1 MAEIPKF
8 DAQAPRLGNL
18 EVSARTGVPEM
29 LASIAADTNRLTAS
43 LGAWADQAAK
53 REGEQAGA
61 AAAMQVQ
68 MPGVDF
74 AFDGSSATT
83 TPVKAGGKLSPEA
96 DSAIAQA
103 AGQYG
108 VSAAYLQRVAQIESS
123 GRANAVSPTG
133 AKGPFQ
139 FVSGTARR
147 YGLVNP
153 FDWGQSAQA
162 AARLTADNA
171 AYLKKALGRDPTL
184 GELYLAHQQGAAGAA
199 RLLSDPQQLAAN
211 AVGARAVKV
220 NGGSAAMQAGEFAG
234 LWTRRFSDLE
244 GAPPAA
250 AVAKSTPVPAEYA
263 SKGITQDQWD
273 AMNAPDPV
281 TTGATAAPAG
291 KPSGLV
297 EAGNIDLAHRP
308 VVKNGDGTI
317 STVRSMSFEED
328 GKEILI
334 PTVSPEGKIL
344 DDKAAI
350 ALYHKTGQHLG
361 KFDNANDATAYA
373 KQLHESQ
380 AAFYGAGGSAPAP
393 APASAGA
400 VKVTLTGAMGP
411 TPQIAAGTIR
421 GDAYNNAA
429 MNITVNRADTAM
441 RGQMEALALQHEG
454 DPAGLSASLDAL
466 RAGYVK
472 DMPPAAAAL
481 IDDSFG
487 RQKFALVRE
496 AVTKFQSNLESAN
509 QAAFEENI
517 AARQA
522 SVYRLAAAG
531 GNDAETDAAI
541 AGELGALTQSIDSSP
556 MTPLQKSRFKADAVG
571 GVITARV
578 LGGFEALKDPAA
590 RAAYAQK
597 FQADWQSGQGLV
609 AQMDVKTY
617 DSVNGELVRRLQAD
631 EVAANKRSAALDKS
645 IEGQIST
652 LKKGWPVP
660 DANRAVLR
668 NEVAKTGNPQLAANL
683 DFLDGLANWQKAH
696 IASRPEVIDAQ
707 INALQAKIQKDGA
720 SDAALTTLDVMEGLR
735 DEMKKGLAADPLT
748 WANRAG
754 VTQVEQLDFT
764 DSQHLAASITERVND
779 ATAIAQHYG
788 IQPKYFTAAETDG
801 LTKMIRQTPLA
812 LPSIVSSLTAGFGS
826 ATPAALAEISKDAP
840 VLAHVAA
847 LVNTT
852 GDQRPAIE
860 IANVLDRRNQPGY
873 KSPLPPAG
881 KLQSA
886 AAKEIGPALLSL
898 PNTMSST
905 VETAST
911 LFEARAAA
919 RGIDME
925 QFDTEGSPARE
936 LYLDTLDEVL
946 GATKRNGVK
955 YGGLT
960 AVNGL
965 TTVAP
970 PDIEA
975 ASVERMVQ
983 NISTDDMIF
992 QPAIGSANGVP
1003 ITVSDLRRGQLV
1015 MTSIGKYRIAL
1026 GDIAGGDPRYVPG
1039 ASGGYF
1045 ELDLGMLQRTQKPR
1059 LGDQVLPTNP
1069 GNFR

>member
-1 MAEIPKF
+1 MAGIPKF
-8 DAQAPRLGNL
+8 DAQAPRLGNI
-18 EVSARTGVPEM
+18 EVTTRTGVPEM
-29 LASIAADTNRLTAS
+29 LASIAADTSRLTAR

-53 REGEQAGA
+53 REGEQAGQ

-74 AFDGSSATT
+74 AFDGSSGATT
-83 TPVKAGGKLSPEA
+83 PGKPGTTPGSAVSLIRSEEGFQARPYWDVDAYRVGYGSDTITLPDGSVRKTTPGMKISRDDAERDLSRRLGQFAASANRDTGGAFAALPEAAKTGLLSVAYNYGSLPSSIVDAVKSGNVETIAGAVSKLSANPKRRQREA
-96 DSAIAQA
+96 AII
-103 AGQYG
+103 
-108 VSAAYLQRVAQIESS
+108 R
-123 GRANAVSPTG
+123 G
-133 AKGPFQ
+133 AT
-139 FVSGTARR
+139 V
-147 YGLVNP
+147 
-153 FDWGQSAQA
+153 
-162 AARLTADNA
+162 
-171 AYLKKALGRDPTL
+171 DPT
-184 GELYLAHQQGAAGAA
+184 ATAATA
-199 RLLSDPQQLAAN
+199 
-211 AVGARAVKV
+211 
-220 NGGSAAMQAGEFAG
+220 
-234 LWTRRFSDLE
+234 
-244 GAPPAA
+244 
-250 AVAKSTPVPAEYA
+250 
-263 SKGITQDQWD
+263 
-273 AMNAPDPV
+273 
-281 TTGATAAPAG
+281 ATAAPAG
-291 KPSGLV
+291 KPAGLV

-308 VVKNGDGTI
+308 VVNNQDGTI

-334 PTVSPEGKIL
+334 PTVSPDGKIL
-344 DDKAAI
+344 SDKAAI
-350 ALYHKTGQHLG
+350 ELYRKTGQHLG
-361 KFDNANDATAYA
+361 KFDNAADATSYA

-380 AAFYGAGGSAPAP
+380 AQFYGGGGQTP
-393 APASAGA
+393 AGA
-400 VKVTLTGAMGP
+400 VKVTLTGALAP
-411 TPQIAAGTIR
+411 TPQVAAGTIR

-429 MNITVNRADTAM
+429 MNIAVNRADTAM
-441 RGQMEALALQHEG
+441 RGQMDALALQYDG
-454 DPAGLSASLDAL
+454 QPAELSNALDAL
-466 RAGYVK
+466 RAGYVR
-472 DMPPAAAAL
+472 DQPPAMAAM
-481 IDDSFG
+481 IDDSFS
-487 RQKFALVRE
+487 RQKLSLVRQ
-496 AVTKFQSNLESAN
+496 AVDKFNSNLESAN

-517 AARQA
+517 AARTA

-531 GNDAETDAAI
+531 GTDAQADAAI
-541 AGELGALTQSIDSSP
+541 SGELGALTQSIDSSP
-556 MTPLQKSRFKADAVG
+556 LTPLQKSRQKADAVAG
-571 GVITARV
+571 IISARV
-578 LGGFEALKDPAA
+578 LGGFEAQKDPAA

-597 FQADWQSGQGLV
+597 FQADWQAGEGLV
-609 AQMDVKTY
+609 GQMDIKTY

-631 EVAANKRSAALDKS
+631 EVAANKRSAALDKT

-660 DANRAVLR
+660 DANRTLLH
-668 NEVAKTGNPQLAANL
+668 NEVAKTGDAQLSANL
-683 DFLDGLANWQKAH
+683 DFLDSLANWQKAH

-707 INALQAKIQKDGA
+707 INAMQAKIQKEGA

-735 DEMKKGLAADPLT
+735 DEMKKGLSADPLT

-754 VTQVEQLDFT
+754 VAQVDPLDFS
-764 DSQHLAASITERVND
+764 DSEHLAASITERVND

-801 LTKMIRQTPLA
+801 LTKMIKQTPLA
-812 LPSIVSSLTAGFGS
+812 LPSIISSLTAGFGS
-826 ATPAALAEISKDAP
+826 ATPQALAEISKDAP

-886 AAKEIGPALLSL
+886 AAKEIGPALLTL

-946 GATKRNGVK
+946 GATKRDGVK

-965 TTVAP
+965 ATVAP

-975 ASVERMVQ
+975 ASVQGMVQ
-983 NISTDDMIF
+983 NLSADDMLF
-992 QPAIGSANGVP
+992 QKAIGTANGVP
-1003 ITVSDLRRGQLV
+1003 IAISDLRKGQLV

-1026 GDIAGGDPRYVPG
+1026 GDIANGDPRYVPG
-1039 ASGGYF
+1039 ANGGYF